1 MAIKMTRS
9 EKIAANKA
17 NKRVEQAY
25 YAGCNGVQ
33 INIMDIS
40 KVFKHG
46 NELIKTGVDDA
57 ALLAGIVAFVETI
70 RSN

>member
-1 MAIKMTRS
+1 MATKMTRS

-17 NKRVEQAY
+17 SKRIEAAY

-33 INIMDIS
+33 INIMDIG

-46 NELIKTGVDDA
+46 ETLIAGGADDVALQAGV
-57 ALLAGIVAFVETI
+57 IAFVETI
-70 RSN
+70 RMN